1 MANSDNV
8 VRAGLTPKLR
18 DISTLNS
25 CLTYNAAEPSEHTV
39 NPSTYPANWKPSR
52 SSPTPTTVIYNP
64 PIPEF
69 SVLLTR
75 LSPPAS
81 GTDVSST
88 VTTELSG
95 PSMCIVTQGKG
106 WIKWGEEGEAEE
118 LKVGEGDVIFVGAH
132 VETTFGVEK
141 SETDGGEGR
150 EMNVFRAFVEVYDGE
165 VQ

>member
-39 NPSTYPANWKPSR
+39 NPTTYPANWKPSR
-52 SSPTPTTVIYNP
+52 SSATPTTVIYNP

-75 LSPPAS
+75 LSPRTNSRNAL
-81 GTDVSST
+81 ST
-88 VTTELSG
+88 VTTQISG
-95 PSMCIVTQGKG
+95 PSVCIVTQGKG
-106 WIKWGEEGEAEE
+106 WVKWGKEEDAGE
-118 LKVGEGDVIFVGAH
+118 LKVREGDVFFVGAH
-132 VETTFGVEK
+132 VETTFVVEK
-141 SETDGGEGR
+141 GEMEGGEGR

-165 VQ
+165 N